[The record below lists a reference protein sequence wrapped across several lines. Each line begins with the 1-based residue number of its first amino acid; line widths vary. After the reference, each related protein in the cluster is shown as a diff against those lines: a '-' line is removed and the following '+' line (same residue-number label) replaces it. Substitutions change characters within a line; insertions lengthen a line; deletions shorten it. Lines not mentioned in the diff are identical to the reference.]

1 MFDTVPDEVLALAV
15 ALGVGLLI
23 GVEREQ
29 HKADHAGRMAAGV
42 RTLVLVSLSGAV
54 AALLGPLAIVVMG
67 AFIALVTTVSYFYT
81 HRDDPGLTT
90 EVVTVLTFLIGMLA
104 VQSGVLAAGI
114 AVVVTIVLQ
123 MKPVLHR
130 FARQVL
136 TESELND
143 ALLLL
148 ASALVILPVLPDQP
162 LGPFE
167 GLNLR
172 RLWLLVVLVM
182 TINAAGYVA
191 VRAAGPRLGL
201 PLTGLIG
208 GFVSSAATIASMGH
222 LARSEPLLLR
232 AAVAGG
238 MASNLATL
246 ILMATIIAVIDQ
258 ALLARLAWP
267 LGLALVVVA
276 AFVART
282 GWHAWRDAGTG
293 NDGIRSRPFHFG
305 HALTFAGLIALV
317 LIASDLLE
325 SWLGD
330 LGAALSAAAVGF
342 ADTHAA
348 AVSVAEL
355 VSQGRIDA
363 DSAVLAVLLALTTNT
378 LTKIALARAAGGG
391 DYARQLI
398 PGLVMLLAA
407 LWVGWGLTRLG

>member
-1 MFDTVPDEVLALAV
+1 MLDALPDEVLALAV
-15 ALGVGLLI
+15 ALGAGLLI

-42 RTLVLVSLSGAV
+42 RTLALVSLSGAV
-54 AALLGPLAIVVMG
+54 AALLGPLAIGVMG
-67 AFIALVTTVSYFYT
+67 AFIALATAVSYFHT
-81 HRDDPGLTT
+81 HDNDPGLTT
-90 EVVTVLTFLIGMLA
+90 EVVIVLTFLIGMLT
-104 VQSGVLAAGI
+104 VQSGVLAGGI

-148 ASALVILPVLPDQP
+148 ASALVILPILPDEP

-172 RLWLLVVLVM
+172 RLWALVVLVM
-182 TINAAGYVA
+182 AINAAGYIA

-208 GFVSSAATIASMGH
+208 GFVSSSATIASMGH
-222 LARSEPLLLR
+222 RARSEPLLLR

-238 MASNLATL
+238 MASNLATVA
-246 ILMATIIAVIDQ
+246 LMVAIVAAIDP
-258 ALLARLAWP
+258 ALLLNLAWP
-267 LGLALVVVA
+267 LGLAFVVVC
-276 AFVART
+276 AFVGRT
-282 GWHAWRDAGTG
+282 GLHAWRDAVP
-293 NDGIRSRPFHFG
+293 DGAGMKSRPFHFG
-305 HALTFAGLIALV
+305 HALTFAALIATV
-317 LIASDLLE
+317 LIVSDLLAG
-325 SWLGD
+325 WLGD
-330 LGAALSAAAVGF
+330 LGVALSAAAVGF

-355 VSQGRIDA
+355 GAQQRIDA
-363 DSAVLAVLLALTTNT
+363 DGAVFAILLALSTNT
-378 LTKIALARAAGGG
+378 LTKIALARTAGGA
-391 DYARQLI
+391 DYAWRMI
-398 PGLVMLLAA
+398 PGLVAMLVA
-407 LWVGWGLTRLG
+407 LWAGWWISRFW